1 MSGRLGSRTTTEA
14 LAGRLRL
21 PVMAGP
27 MFIASTAELAIAQCR
42 VGIVGALPALNPRSP
57 ILLRTALGQITEALA
72 GDNQAAPF
80 AINIVAHR
88 TNDRLDE
95 DLAAVIDFQVP
106 IVIVSLAAPSDI
118 VGAVHAYGGLV
129 FNDVISDRQAR
140 KCAEAGIDGLIA
152 VAAGAGGHTGKV
164 SPFAL
169 VQEIRR
175 WWDGPLALSGCI
187 ATGRNVLAA
196 QVMGADFAYIGSP
209 FLASDEANT
218 APGLKAMIVASEAA
232 DVMVTDC
239 FTGIPA
245 TFLRPSIIANGLDP
259 SALIRDKSGAID
271 IKDGGANPKAWR
283 DIWSAG
289 QGIAAITRAEPAA
302 VYVARLADEYQ
313 AARRG
318 LSRLAATTPGKKLGR
333 RARRR
338 PSSGKDPQ
346 GRLQPPDRQ

>member
-14 LAGRLRL
+14 LARRLSL

-27 MFIASTAELAIAQCR
+27 MFIASTAELVTAQCR
-42 VGIVGALPALNPRSP
+42 AGIVGALPALNPRSP
-57 ILLRTALGQITEALA
+57 TLLRAALAQITEALA
-72 GDNQAAPF
+72 GDSQVAPF

-88 TNDRLDE
+88 TNDRLEQDV
-95 DLAAVIDFQVP
+95 AAVIDFKVP
-106 IVIVSLAAPSDI
+106 IVIVSLAAPADI
-118 VGAVHAYGGLV
+118 VRAVHAYGGLV

-140 KCAEAGIDGLIA
+140 KCAQAGIDGLIA

-187 ATGRNVLAA
+187 ATGRNILAA
-196 QVMGADFAYIGSP
+196 QVMGADFAYVGSP

-218 APGLKAMIVASEAA
+218 APGFKAMIVAGEAA

-245 TFLRPSIIANGLDP
+245 TFLRPSIVANGLDP
-259 SALIRDKSGAID
+259 TTLTRDKSAVID
-271 IKDGGANPKAWR
+271 IKDGGADPRAWR

-302 VYVARLADEYQ
+302 AYIARLADEYR
-313 AARRG
+313 AARSG
-318 LSRLAATTPGKKLGR
+318 LSLFAEA
-333 RARRR
+333 
-338 PSSGKDPQ
+338 
-346 GRLQPPDRQ
+346 